1 MQKKTKME
9 GMDCV
14 PRSKWR
20 ERERKK
26 FSKIAMHEEGAR
38 KVRGMKMASRLVP
51 FFYSIFLPKEVGMKA
66 ERSVTTNELEGKGR
80 DTQLATF
87 LTY

>member
-1 MQKKTKME
+1 MCSAEQV
-9 GMDCV
+9 G
-14 PRSKWR
+14 R

-38 KVRGMKMASRLVP
+38 KVRLQGDEDGLAIC
-51 FFYSIFLPKEVGMKA
+51 SIFMLHICSQKVGMNV
-66 ERSVTTNELEGKGR
+66 ERSGTTNELEGKGR